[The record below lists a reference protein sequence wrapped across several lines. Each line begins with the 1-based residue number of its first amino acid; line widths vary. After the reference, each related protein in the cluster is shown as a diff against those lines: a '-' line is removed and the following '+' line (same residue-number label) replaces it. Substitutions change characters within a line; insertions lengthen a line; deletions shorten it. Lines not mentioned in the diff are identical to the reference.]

1 MDLVDL
7 IKNATKVSNVKT
19 SSQGI
24 FDIDEKLLKEIKR
37 RCKDNTGNIDEVA
50 RYLLLNLSSNKGII
64 RMKSLIIMDEL
75 FNRSNLFRLSVCKGL
90 KTITSC
96 AGFLQVATNNSI
108 NDASNSSSVATSANE
123 PMKLAKDYNEE
134 IQNKVKEL
142 IELWDIRYGSDYT
155 ELHAMARYLRESLK
169 IRMPNICK
177 KAKEHEERSKEIEKI
192 NKNKLILRK
201 NKILK
206 NELHD
211 GIVDVETTLQVL
223 ALLSPFYSLAYYSL
237 KSKGIDS
244 CFSIIFPSVV
254 APTEKM
260 NTNKPEKRKN
270 KKRTI
275 WECDGIE
282 LPVEECGDDADNTNH
297 VVEPVS
303 DNFSDVEWES
313 DDEISNQ
320 NTIVAG
326 ATPFTITIPIVQH
339 VSEIESRDNKI
350 VFDTLR
356 EHKNHLQSILLPKLL
371 EWQEVLSSTCD
382 LLPAY
387 TSEEEKNEHYE
398 GLKALNQIV
407 LTCQGV
413 LRGRLRLLD

>member
-1 MDLVDL
+1 
-7 IKNATKVSNVKT
+7 
-19 SSQGI
+19 
-24 FDIDEKLLKEIKR
+24 
-37 RCKDNTGNIDEVA
+37 
-50 RYLLLNLSSNKGII
+50 
-64 RMKSLIIMDEL
+64 
-75 FNRSNLFRLSVCKGL
+75 
-90 KTITSC
+90 
-96 AGFLQVATNNSI
+96 
-108 NDASNSSSVATSANE
+108 
-123 PMKLAKDYNEE
+123 
-134 IQNKVKEL
+134 
-142 IELWDIRYGSDYT
+142 
-155 ELHAMARYLRESLK
+155 
-169 IRMPNICK
+169 
-177 KAKEHEERSKEIEKI
+177 
-192 NKNKLILRK
+192 
-201 NKILK
+201 
-206 NELHD
+206 
-211 GIVDVETTLQVL
+211 
-223 ALLSPFYSLAYYSL
+223 
-237 KSKGIDS
+237 
-244 CFSIIFPSVV
+244 
-254 APTEKM
+254 M

-282 LPVEECGDDADNTNH
+282 LPVVECGDDADNTNH

-350 VFDTLR
+350 VVDTLR

-371 EWQEVLSSTCD
+371 EWQEVLSSACD

-387 TSEEEKNEHYE
+387 TSEEEKIEHYK